1 MGDKTPPDLQG
12 FLIPSAQFSAT
23 NLVAKDDST
32 TPSTYTQAG
41 NRTGVPKAA
50 SDSGMVLQG
59 SGTQDEDGHIEI
71 VCQRAGLPGLERGG
85 FVWRDEAAGDTTS
98 EFYGWDSPA
107 LSTGFVPLD
116 WTTANRDGSVLPDAI
131 RLDNGSIGVVHGQN
145 TSTNTIQ
152 FSTYSPA
159 SSAWTSS
166 NERPDTISHTVDVV
180 SLVQLPKASGDAN
193 GRILCFYGA
202 ASGDQIDVM
211 RSDDLMV
218 SWTVAGRR
226 ILSTPVGAT
235 SMSQMRVRYSNG
247 QMLMIIAWDN
257 SGTETHAQYVSTDL
271 GASFQQIEADFQA
284 TASEE
289 SNHPAIVPLFGS
301 GFLVATH
308 KSTATAEY
316 RLRKIGSAADKL
328 SSADGSDVPSGN
340 GQQTLTP
347 GNALFRAEDGAIY
360 HAFFQSSP
368 MQLRMRRTQDE
379 GISWTPFANV
389 VDYNGGWIDGG
400 GTNPDTYLH
409 TFAAEEVGGRVFLI
423 HRHANPLSAPSYA
436 GSAIAALELGGHSR
450 NTAPAHKDSP
460 TFTDSQLIT
469 WGRDD
474 GISGVTS
481 TGLQGNQWV
490 PISTPS
496 TIATSPSGTGTPM
509 WVKGGAGTGAIT
521 VDAELSIDTS
531 SATYTLTR
539 TSATSASVSGI
550 TSDPVLMF
558 AEFALEIDSG
568 DGDSTTEEISVHLR
582 LTDGEAG
589 AHTSTFFYEV
599 TARLSSAGYRIYD
612 EQAGPAQVGSAQT
625 VDLTS
630 RKHIRVALDSS
641 GNVRTWHCSDE
652 HNRKW
657 VEGASG
663 SGLTAATNAQTDS
676 RVQWGHR
683 ATTTATSRWSLI
695 GFNFWGERAA
705 AMSPGSIA
713 KAWTNPDDLHGRSFP
728 TEPALV
734 AKGAR
739 VRAIDGPAYLGD
751 TWDVVARYD
760 HPVSFAFQDVDPSP
774 RRLWRSTSDNSAI
787 DLVVNLDATSGKSRT
802 LGESIGIFVR
812 GANFPAFTLSRWNGS
827 AWVTVG
833 TATGKIGPLAWR
845 RNGEFVELDTG
856 TTATISQFVR
866 WGDFDGGTMRLD
878 GSPDVYRKVERH
890 TSGAWSSGTASRPVF
905 QLADTKASD
914 PTAGTEGEL
923 WTTDYGVVVHDHGNG
938 SGSNIY
944 RIQIPASETAADY
957 YTGKFIVG
965 GVHPFGW
972 PHDRNWSMREEHD
985 VDLVTRPG
993 GMRTATKRG
1002 PPRRALEVTW
1012 VQTSIDETL
1021 IRKTLTASALPDYVA
1036 ANANPSATRHSTISD
1051 VMGTLRMQSGPKD
1064 PVIFIRQ
1071 IAPGQ
1076 ASQQYTTKDL
1086 WIHGRVETTDPQM
1099 DNVVGREATN
1109 PLGKLNTILIVEEV

>member
-1 MGDKTPPDLQG
+1 VGDKTPPDLQG

-23 NLVAKDDST
+23 NLVAKDDAT

-50 SDSGMVLQG
+50 ADSGMVLQG

-98 EFYGWDSPA
+98 EFYGWDGPQL
-107 LSTGFVPLD
+107 LSGISAFD
-116 WTTANRDGSVLPDAI
+116 WQTSNRAPTFTPDVI
-131 RLDNGSIGVVHGQN
+131 RLDNGTLFAIYGNHTATNQLLSATYN
-145 TSTNTIQ
+145 PSTSTWTKVGFDPDSINWTIEAA
-152 FSTYSPA
+152 TC
-159 SSAWTSS
+159 
-166 NERPDTISHTVDVV
+166 
-180 SLVQLPKASGDAN
+180 LQLPKASGDAV
-193 GRILCFYGA
+193 GRILVIYSSRSA
-202 ASGDQIDVM
+202 KQVDVVY
-211 RSDDLMV
+211 SDDAGATW
-218 SWTVAGRR
+218 SIAGRR
-226 ILSTPVGAT
+226 VLGAAVGGDIEGLRA
-235 SMSQMRVRYSNG
+235 RYSNG
-247 QMLMIIAWDN
+247 QILLLAAWDD
-257 SGTETHAQYVSTDL
+257 SGTKTHDQYASRDAA
-271 GASFQQIEADFQA
+271 ASFDRIEADFENQAGGESSDTPNIVPALGGGFVVCTHKVTTSVGVRVRRIA
-284 TASEE
+284 TASQ
-289 SNHPAIVPLFGS
+289 
-301 GFLVATH
+301 
-308 KSTATAEY
+308 
-316 RLRKIGSAADKL
+316 KL
-328 SSADGSDVPSGN
+328 STVSPVTPPGVGGAVSG
-340 GQQTLTP
+340 TKP
-347 GNALFRAEDGAIY
+347 GVVMHRAEDGTLYLFVNCQATVDLLVVARSSDDGQVWETFADAID
-360 HAFFQSSP
+360 
-368 MQLRMRRTQDE
+368 MRLWGNIDAYFHTFGGESIGGRFVMLARHSD
-379 GISWTPFANV
+379 
-389 VDYNGGWIDGG
+389 NGGSSYDPWSLTELAWGG
-400 GTNPDTYLH
+400 
-409 TFAAEEVGGRVFLI
+409 
-423 HRHANPLSAPSYA
+423 PS
-436 GSAIAALELGGHSR
+436 R
-450 NTAPAHKDSP
+450 MTAPAHLDAVDFADIDYAAWGSDPGYGPTGTDLTGQLYVPIELPDQIGSVWTKADSGSP
-460 TFTDSQLIT
+460 T
-469 WGRDD
+469 
-474 GISGVTS
+474 VA
-481 TGLQGNQWV
+481 
-490 PISTPS
+490 
-496 TIATSPSGTGTPM
+496 IAAT
-509 WVKGGAGTGAIT
+509 
-521 VDAELSIDTS
+521 AELSITTGVGSTNYYAHPFDS
-531 SATYTLTR
+531 SSHGSPTKNATQL
-539 TSATSASVSGI
+539 
-550 TSDPVLMF
+550 F
-558 AEFALEIDSG
+558 AEFAVELDSG
-568 DGDSTTEEISVHLR
+568 SGDSTTTEVYADLKI
-582 LTDGEAG
+582 TDGNG
-589 AHTSTFFYEV
+589 SNNSTYIYQV
-599 TARLSSAGYRIYD
+599 TIRLSSAGYRIYD
-612 EQAGPAQVGSAQT
+612 EKAGPAQVGSTQT

-630 RKHIRVALDSS
+630 RKHIRVALDAA

-657 VEGASG
+657 VAGVVG
-663 SGLTAATNAQTDS
+663 TGLTSGGAASESSVVAF
-676 RVQWGHR
+676 GHK
-683 ATTTATSRWSLI
+683 TAGANVSRWALVGVCS
-695 GFNFWGERAA
+695 WTERFVASATGSAA
-705 AMSPGSIA
+705 LS
-713 KAWTNPDDLHGRSFP
+713 WTNPADLHGRSFP

-866 WGDFDGGTMRLD
+866 WGDFDSGTMKLD
-878 GSPDVYRKVERH
+878 GSPAVYRKVERH

-938 SGSNIY
+938 SGSSIY
-944 RIQIPASETAADY
+944 RIQIPASETAANY
-957 YTGKFIVG
+957 YTGKFVVG

-1076 ASQQYTTKDL
+1076 ASQQYTTKGL